1 MVIDRCCWK
10 RWWTAAV
17 FAGPATVLPTGCM
30 LDKPQDAAAW
40 TGSIKLTV
48 KPSKTSTSIRWCRTS
63 VSSYAVISYGKQI
76 LIKHSSLE
84 WSVEPAVAQHQL
96 KRSCELL
103 ESRKEA

>member
-30 LDKPQDAAAW
+30 LGKPQDAAAW
-40 TGSIKLTV
+40 TASIKLTA
-48 KPSKTSTSIRWCRTS
+48 KPSKTSTSIRWCRRS

-76 LIKHSSLE
+76 RQAFHDLLVFRFAPSKFN
-84 WSVEPAVAQHQL
+84 VQVGANTRVAVDV
-96 KRSCELL
+96 
-103 ESRKEA
+103 